1 MTVAALVLALAIP
14 AIDIVDDSG
23 RVRSTAEWKGTPT
36 ILAPMY
42 ARCPLACPLIVKGL
56 KRGVLESSAPPASYR
71 VVVFSFD
78 PGDTPEDL
86 RRFRTQQQIPIA
98 WTVAKAV
105 HKGDERVLLDS
116 VNYRF
121 GQAGNHWTHPNAIIA
136 LRPNGTPA
144 KMLIGTTYDIDDAL
158 AAARGGH
165 DLVGRYGGWMLGV
178 LLLVC
183 LSSLIYLMTLI
194 GTRGDGSRGG
204 AENAEKAA

>member
-1 MTVAALVLALAIP
+1 MTLAALVLALAIP

-42 ARCPLACPLIVKGL
+42 ARCPLACPLIVKGV
-56 KRGVLESSAPPASYR
+56 KRGVLDSSAPPASYR

-86 RRFRTQQQIPIA
+86 RRFRRQQQIPIA
-98 WTVAKAV
+98 WTVAKALR
-105 HKGDERVLLDS
+105 KGDERLLLDS

-136 LRPNGTPA
+136 LRPDGTPA
-144 KMLIGTTYDIDDAL
+144 RMLIGTTYDIDDAL

-165 DLVGRYGGWMLGV
+165 DLIGRYGGWMLGV
-178 LLLVC
+178 LLLLC

-194 GTRGDGSRGG
+194 GARDDGSRGD
-204 AENAEKAA
+204 AEYAER